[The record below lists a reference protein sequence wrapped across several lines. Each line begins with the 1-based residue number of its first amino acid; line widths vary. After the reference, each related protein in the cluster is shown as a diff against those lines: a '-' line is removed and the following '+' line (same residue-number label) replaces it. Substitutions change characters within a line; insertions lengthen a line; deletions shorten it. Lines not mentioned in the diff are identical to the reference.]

1 MVDCFSGMKYL
12 MVPANYKS
20 SFRMAALSLMFQ
32 ARNFFFYM
40 ILIIFMLGFGS
51 CQRSTL
57 SHDSRMPSR
66 FYIDPEQKS
75 SPMEMFGKLD
85 SFDTWKPRLL
95 NQMRND
101 LGNVWFSV
109 KLPESDHEKV
119 LEFQTLNLIDLE
131 AYWIKEDGSL
141 QILNSID
148 NPVSQYHSFRIP
160 NHGGTKNILIMSD
173 QYTGGI
179 FLGFYLYEN
188 PVFEQKKLFRS
199 LLVGLV
205 IGLFLLS
212 LLMTALV
219 NKNYNQIWLLILI
232 LSGIF
237 GVFLE
242 KRLYT
247 FFDIHLDSLN
257 YIKG

>member
-1 MVDCFSGMKYL
+1 
-12 MVPANYKS
+12 
-20 SFRMAALSLMFQ
+20 MAALSLMFQ

-131 AYWIKEDGSL
+131 PTGSKRMEVFKPL
-141 QILNSID
+141 PLEVRMWVRMTPWNHSGCLPSWWNTSSRIQRGIFSDCFPHERKGGGPELILN
-148 NPVSQYHSFRIP
+148 
-160 NHGGTKNILIMSD
+160 
-173 QYTGGI
+173 
-179 FLGFYLYEN
+179 
-188 PVFEQKKLFRS
+188 
-199 LLVGLV
+199 GL
-205 IGLFLLS
+205 
-212 LLMTALV
+212 
-219 NKNYNQIWLLILI
+219 KPPD
-232 LSGIF
+232 
-237 GVFLE
+237 LE
-242 KRLYT
+242 
-247 FFDIHLDSLN
+247 
-257 YIKG
+257 